1 MLTQSEADTLFT
13 EEKFVEL
20 ELVNKIR
27 HGLSPA
33 QCRPQGIGATFSKEL
48 NCYVSIKNL

>member
-33 QCRPQGIGATFSKEL
+33 PVSSKG
-48 NCYVSIKNL
+48 